1 MRNSRNHLK
10 FIEKIRNIK
19 FVGKYSKQNDKNIS
33 IVVGVSMIILEMLE
47 NNIKVIHICS
57 EPIYEKHS
65 NKIWK
70 NIIVTKLEEGVY
82 IYKIKKNEYFNKF
95 WKKK

>member
-33 IVVGVSMIILEMLE
+33 IVVGVSAIILEMLE

-57 EPIYEKHS
+57 EPIYENILIKYG
-65 NKIWK
+65 KILLLR
-70 NIIVTKLEEGVY
+70 N
-82 IYKIKKNEYFNKF
+82 
-95 WKKK
+95 